1 MNTRKRLFRRQLRT
15 VFLALAATATF
26 AWSAIDIFDAD
37 PNVLWGFFKM
47 SLVGLLLLVLVGG
60 FLATLLRWVRR

>member
-1 MNTRKRLFRRQLRT
+1 MNQRKRLFRRHLRT

-37 PNVLWGFFKM
+37 PIVLWGFLKM
-47 SLVGLLLLVLVGG
+47 SFVGLGLLVLMGAC
-60 FLATLLRWVRR
+60 LAALIRLIRR